1 MTLHILSNPRK
12 PIGKTDR
19 IDALGV
25 AVSKFI
31 DHIQKFGWQCIHYG
45 VEGCEAN
52 CETVICGEL
61 SANSITPYNIKAGE
75 EIKQRKQPGD
85 LLLCFYGRD
94 NSQAA
99 EMNSDLTIIEPNIGY
114 DHAAVFAPYR
124 VFTSYALMHM
134 YYGHKSM
141 LMNPSWFDAVIPNSF
156 DPDEFEFNTN
166 KADYLLYFGRVI
178 ESKGIHLA
186 IQAAE
191 YTKKQL
197 VIAGPGSI
205 KQLGYDKIPNNVV
218 CLGPCDPKHRKILMK
233 NARAIIGPTYYV
245 EPFGNMVVE
254 GYFSGTPA
262 ITTDWG
268 GFTETVVNGV
278 TGFRCRD
285 FADVIYAIENVN
297 TIDPYV
303 CRKWAEDNYSDDV
316 IYEKYH
322 KYLQKIV
329 ARNFYKV

>member
-1 MTLHILSNPRK
+1 MILHILSNPRK

-31 DHIQKFGWQCIHYG
+31 DNIQKFGWQCIHYG

-52 CETVICGEL
+52 CETVICGDPSAEL
-61 SANSITPYNIKAGE
+61 TAPYNIKAGE
-75 EIKQRKQPGD
+75 AIKQRKQPGD
-85 LLLCFYGRD
+85 LLLCFYGHD
-94 NSQAA
+94 NRQAA
-99 EMNSDLTIIEPNIGY
+99 EMNSDMTIIEPNIGY
-114 DHAAVFAPYR
+114 DHSAVFAPYR

-134 YYGHKSM
+134 YYGHKGM
-141 LMNPSWFDAVIPNSF
+141 LMNPSWFDTVIPNSF
-156 DPDEFEFNTN
+156 DPDEFEFNAD

-178 ESKGIHLA
+178 ESKGVHLA

-197 VIAGPGSI
+197 VIAGPGSLN
-205 KQLGYDKIPNNVV
+205 QLGYDKIPNNVV
-218 CLGPCDPKHRKILMK
+218 CLGPCDIKHRKTLMK
-233 NARAIIGPTYYV
+233 NACAIIGPTYYV

-268 GFTETVVNGV
+268 GFTETVVNGI

-285 FADVIYAIENVN
+285 FAEIIHAIENVN
-297 TIDPYV
+297 TIDPHV
-303 CRKWAEDNYSDDV
+303 CKKWAEDNYSDSV
-316 IYEKYH
+316 IYKKYH
-322 KYLQKIV
+322 KYLQKIT